1 MPARSRTK
9 QVFLPALAVLAV
21 IAAPIAVQAADETRP
36 PRNEAGEAELAK
48 LLDGRIM
55 GEPQNCLRDNQRRNM
70 EVINRTAF
78 VFRDG
83 ETIYVNRPDGASFLD
98 QFDVPVFHIFGSD
111 LCRMD
116 RVELRGRT
124 SGIGGPV
131 VILNDFIPYTLEK
144 EPRP

>member
-1 MPARSRTK
+1 MPIRCQFR
-9 QVFLPALAVLAV
+9 QVLLPAFTVLAV
-21 IAAPIAVQAADETRP
+21 IAAPITVQAADETRP
-36 PRNEAGEAELAK
+36 PRNEAGEAQLAK
-48 LLDGRIM
+48 LLADHTK
-55 GEPQNCLRDNQRRNM
+55 GEPQNCLRDSQRRNM
-70 EVINRTAF
+70 EVIGRTAF

-83 ETIYVNRPDGASFLD
+83 DTIYVNRPGGANFLD

-144 EPRP
+144 EPMP